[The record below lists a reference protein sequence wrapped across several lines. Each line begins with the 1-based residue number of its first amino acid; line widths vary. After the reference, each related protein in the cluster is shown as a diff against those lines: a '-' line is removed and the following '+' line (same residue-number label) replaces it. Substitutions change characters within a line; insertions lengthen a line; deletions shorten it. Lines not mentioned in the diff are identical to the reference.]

1 MFFFLYDASK
11 QNEELHLFQTLYLDM
26 RIKKI
31 AHEINID
38 KLLRKLSFGDM
49 VATEDKYHRSGL
61 IKFDNSY
68 RKHNNDKREQ
78 ANEQLIEGIAFS
90 KVLEFIEESIL
101 ACDETTIPVFYLKEL
116 TEMYKKHLIAQG
128 ATETASG
135 VNWTRLKN
143 AVLENVPGLY
153 ATKIGKCVLLTLN
166 GELKRALFNACL
178 SSCFGDGILL
188 AKVANNEKRSSQI

>member
-1 MFFFLYDASK
+1 
-11 QNEELHLFQTLYLDM
+11 M

-101 ACDETTIPVFYLKEL
+101 ACDETTIPV
-116 TEMYKKHLIAQG
+116 
-128 ATETASG
+128 
-135 VNWTRLKN
+135 N
-143 AVLENVPGLY
+143 
-153 ATKIGKCVLLTLN
+153 
-166 GELKRALFNACL
+166 
-178 SSCFGDGILL
+178 
-188 AKVANNEKRSSQI
+188 